1 MRNRD
6 KNRLLKSKLS
16 YIIDEHIDGGAEE
29 LTRVFGYERQN
40 AISNMCSNNSKT
52 SVIRKLHM
60 ESIEKHYKIPLS
72 IWDNDIPMEERV
84 IEELIYEYRLKLRQ
98 QEVDKKEYQKYQ
110 KLLKEGS
117 LNFSDRDTIFQKN
130 QKLFQKLKGVWYAYL
145 YASNPK
151 SAEKTEGIWIVETT
165 IYDDYSVV
173 DYWENRGYLKIGKH
187 ESLIIKE
194 SYDNDDLTV
203 IRFPNR
209 QVPSQNFRF
218 VIISNQNNTTH
229 EMVNFGF
236 YSRKKHT
243 PQEAKRILGDI
254 NKSQLKLDLDFN
266 DRINI
271 EGVVPK

>member
-1 MRNRD
+1 MRSGD
-6 KNRLLKSKLS
+6 KNRLLKSKLN

-40 AISNMCSNNSKT
+40 AISNMSSNNSRT
-52 SVIRKLHM
+52 SVIRKVHM
-60 ESIEKHYKIPLS
+60 ESIERHYQIPVS
-72 IWDNDIPMEERV
+72 IWNHNVPMKKS
-84 IEELIYEYRLKLRQ
+84 IIWELIYEYRLKLKQ
-98 QEVDKKEYQKYQ
+98 QEREKKEYLKYQ

-117 LNFSDRDTIFQKN
+117 LNFSDRDTIFKKN
-130 QKLFQKLKGVWYAYL
+130 KKLFDKLKGVWYAYL

-218 VIISNQNNTTH
+218 VIVSNQNNTAH

-236 YSRKKHT
+236 YSRKKYT
-243 PQEAKRILGDI
+243 PQEAKRILGDKS
-254 NKSQLKLDLDFN
+254 KSQLKLDLDFN
-266 DRINI
+266 DRINK